1 MVALASTPHHYRS
14 SGAATDHDPFLPMRF
29 LISLSDQVLG
39 ALLTFIVNLWMAREG
54 QPHAYGVYALWLAV
68 AWISGAAQS
77 TLVTSH
83 LAGLNA
89 GSDKEQETAGRF
101 FLTIHLIVV
110 LSAVV
115 ITGATN
121 AILSYYHS
129 PFFSISSVIFIPFFL
144 VYQYTRALLF
154 AHHRPDYATSLTGTT
169 LILFIGPAWVCSSR
183 GYAPTP
189 DIGLA
194 LAGCAYG
201 TGAFGWLLGFTKGQ
215 RPLLHWQGIRP
226 HLHYLRSSG
235 WILLGA
241 GSAELTNRLFS
252 FVGAGRYGA
261 NSLAVLTATQVAIR
275 PAWMLSAAWSSVSL
289 PQLSR
294 IWSKNDR
301 RHFLA
306 ILSAGLC
313 LPLIGSILWTG
324 GVELGWPELSRLLYK
339 GRYAQNGSL
348 LLLWGG
354 NVVLGGLSAAGS
366 TAMLA
371 MKRYRSL
378 AITDVLA
385 ALTTCACM
393 AIVSRSSHYPLV
405 IVGTLAGQAIQCL
418 CMALYIRRALQES
431 PRPT

>member
-1 MVALASTPHHYRS
+1 
-14 SGAATDHDPFLPMRF
+14 MRF

-54 QPHAYGVYALWLAV
+54 KPEAYGAYALWLAV

-77 TLVTSH
+77 TLITSH

-89 GSDKEQETAGRF
+89 SSDEERQTAERF
-101 FLTIHLIVV
+101 FLTIHIVV
-110 LSAVV
+110 ALTALVM
-115 ITGATN
+115 TAATN
-121 AILSYYHS
+121 AILASRGS
-129 PFFSISSVIFIPFFL
+129 PFYAASSIIFIPFFL
-144 VYQYTRALLF
+144 AYQYTRALLF
-154 AHHRPDYATSLTGTT
+154 AHHRPDYATALTATT
-169 LILFIGPAWVCSSR
+169 LILFIGPAWICSLQ
-183 GYAPTP
+183 GYTPTP
-189 DIGLA
+189 NIGLA
-194 LAGCAYG
+194 LAGGAYG
-201 TGAFGWLLGFTKGQ
+201 IGATGWLLAFTHGQ

-261 NSLAVLTATQVAIR
+261 NSLAILTATQVAIR

-294 IWSKNDR
+294 IWGQNNRKR
-301 RHFLA
+301 FLA
-306 ILSAGLC
+306 VLGAGLL
-313 LPLIGSILWTG
+313 LPLIGSILWTA

-339 GRYAQNGSL
+339 GRYQQNGSL
-348 LLLWGG
+348 LLLWGV
-354 NVVLGGLSAAGS
+354 NVILGGLSAVGS

-385 ALTTCACM
+385 ALTTCSCM
-393 AIVSRSSHYPLV
+393 AIVSMNSHYSLV
-405 IVGTLAGQAIQCL
+405 IVGTIAGQTVQCL
-418 CMALYIRRALQES
+418 CLTLYISRVLRQTPPSAQISASL
-431 PRPT
+431 PT